1 MTYSLDFRKKAFS
14 IKAKE
19 GLTFKETAERFGVG
33 VASLVRWTNKLEPQK
48 NRNKPAT
55 KINMQA
61 LKQDILDYPDAYQS
75 ERAERLGVSQMGIC
89 HALRRIGVH
98 YKKNT
103 SASQSR
109 SRTTSCLLS
118 KHSQASR
125 EGLYSE
131 TRIN

>member
-33 VASLVRWTNKLEPQK
+33 VASFVRWTNKLEPQK

-89 HALRRIGVH
+89 HALRRIGVILII
-98 YKKNT
+98 KN
-103 SASQSR
+103 
-109 SRTTSCLLS
+109 
-118 KHSQASR
+118 KHH
-125 EGLYSE
+125 
-131 TRIN
+131 IN